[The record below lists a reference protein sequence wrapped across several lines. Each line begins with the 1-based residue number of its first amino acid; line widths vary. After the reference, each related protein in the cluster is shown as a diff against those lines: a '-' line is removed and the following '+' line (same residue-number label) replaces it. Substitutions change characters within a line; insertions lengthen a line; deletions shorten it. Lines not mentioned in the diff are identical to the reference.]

1 MKNKPHNRICRG
13 AHYHAL
19 AEGYAMLNFRMANSF
34 HRAADLYDHTD
45 PPLDLATETV
55 DWAGEDLRRESH
67 AAHLRPARLVP
78 LGDARGHCFGRGQE
92 TCGGVRESPT
102 AESYARRLPHS
113 HRV

>member
-55 DWAGEDLRRESH
+55 DWAGEDLRREGDLF
-67 AAHLRPARLVP
+67 LR
-78 LGDARGHCFGRGQE
+78 DARNSPRISVVPCSMTLRSVVSSR
-92 TCGGVRESPT
+92 CWSAASGVI
-102 AESYARRLPHS
+102 
-113 HRV
+113 